1 MTDELPV
8 FRPQRQRVLSF
19 RGKELVTA
27 DLRDGRGYI
36 SLRSLCDAFGLDPR
50 PQRKRLARKQSYF
63 GPYTATILLATPGGP
78 QPSLC
83 LEATVV
89 PLFLGGVEVDRLQD
103 EDARRY
109 MQSFLQEVHIVLA
122 EHFGISERG
131 EMQSTLQAI
140 GRMVVQQE
148 EFEEELSKK
157 VDAELAEIRRAHEE
171 KLNQIRAAFGGL
183 RDQVSRLE
191 AVSGPRARLN
201 PEQLGQLRETVA
213 TLGALL
219 QEQGVPKPYPGIY
232 MDITRLTGVSR
243 SEDIRQEDFPE
254 VIAFLDKQVRALAKS
269 QPPQTGVS

>member
-8 FRPQRQRVLSF
+8 FRPQRQRVLQF

-36 SLRSLCDAFGLDPR
+36 SLRSLCEAFGLDPR
-50 PQRKRLARKQSYF
+50 PQRKRLARRQGYF
-63 GPYTATILLATPGGP
+63 APYTATILLSTPGGP
-78 QPSLC
+78 QPTLC
-83 LEATVV
+83 LEATSITF
-89 PLFLGGVEVDRLQD
+89 FLAGVDIARIAD
-103 EDARRY
+103 EDARETMRI
-109 MQSFLQEVHIVLA
+109 FQEEAHIVLA

-131 EMQSTLQAI
+131 EMQANARALA
-140 GRMVVQQE
+140 RMVVQQE
-148 EFEEELSKK
+148 EFEENLEKK

-171 KLNQIRAAFGGL
+171 KLNQIRAAFSAL
-183 RDQVSRLE
+183 RDQVTRLE

-219 QEQGVPKPYPGIY
+219 QEQGVAKPYPGIY

-254 VIAFLDKQVRALAKS
+254 VIEFLDRQVRALAKA
-269 QPPQTGVS
+269 QPPKAGQE